1 MLKNFSAMVQTKDV
15 NSFWSKE
22 WIGRYGNNIAR
33 AGWWNCASRIHKRRK
48 ICCRRS
54 VIHIVLEVVYVWS
67 RRRSVVCNELGVRI
81 HLIWSLIQCEVAQTI
96 KAATNASA
104 HSVKVKVTAFEK
116 LYILET
122 TFNNFLRQASVSG
135 RCWRIPVIP
144 DAYLAPAYSLLDI
157 NGVIDKI
164 NNKGEA

>member
-1 MLKNFSAMVQTKDV
+1 M
-15 NSFWSKE
+15 
-22 WIGRYGNNIAR
+22 
-33 AGWWNCASRIHKRRK
+33 
-48 ICCRRS
+48 
-54 VIHIVLEVVYVWS
+54 
-67 RRRSVVCNELGVRI
+67 
-81 HLIWSLIQCEVAQTI
+81 AQTI

-144 DAYLAPAYSLLDI
+144 DAYLAPAYSFLDV